1 MNSSPSTLNPP
12 ANRPPKTNGGYL
24 FLPKKLSRGAFLKW
38 LRRTHAWFGLWGAA
52 LGLLF
57 GFTGIL
63 LNHREVMKIPIGRIQ
78 QQEIQLPLADPR
90 PADPKAL
97 AAWLGQALNLNLDLS
112 QAKVRREPG
121 KTLVWNNQEIQQ
133 PALWQIN
140 LRSPNKMLQAEY
152 WEGNAF
158 VSVKQGDANLLQT
171 LNNLHKGTG
180 MGVGWVLLIDTLAG
194 ALILLSLTGILLWTR
209 LHGPRLAAAGL
220 GLGSLST
227 AVYLALTAMGG

>member
-1 MNSSPSTLNPP
+1 MNTTTQFTPP

-24 FLPKKLSRGAFLKW
+24 FLPRNLSRGAFLKW

-63 LNHREVMKIPIGRIQ
+63 LNHHEVMKIPVGRIQ
-78 QQEIQLPLADPR
+78 QQEIQLPLADPH
-90 PADPKAL
+90 PTDPKAM
-97 AAWLGQALNLNLDLS
+97 AVWLGQTLNIDTR

-121 KTLVWNNQEIQQ
+121 KTVVWNNQTLNQ
-133 PALWQIN
+133 PSLWQIN

-152 WEGNAF
+152 WEGNNF
-158 VSVKQGDANLLQT
+158 VSVKQGNANLMLT

-180 MGVGWVLLIDTLAG
+180 MGVGWVLLVDTLAG
-194 ALILLSLTGILLWTR
+194 ALILLSLTGTLLWTR
-209 LHGPRLAAAGL
+209 LHGTRLAAAGL

-227 AVYLALTAMGG
+227 ALYLALGAMGA